1 MASTKNS
8 SSKTKNAKDTKNGSK
23 PKRETGR
30 AKPMTYTLGVT
41 KTRRRYD
48 KRGYTEK

>member
-1 MASTKNS
+1 MAITKNN
-8 SSKTKNAKDTKNGSK
+8 SSKTKNAKDTKSSSK

-30 AKPMTYTLGVT
+30 AKPMTSKLGVT

-48 KRGYTEK
+48 KGGYIKK